1 MDQFTL
7 AWPPKQPDKFCFHYQ
22 CVSIAF
28 MRYWKSKWYP
38 EVCVCVRAGVRMCI
52 RFCLHVCLNEGHRRL
67 FELIPFV
74 SAGLWRQSGDDT
86 AWGLM
91 LFSLAQSKPRYCVQ
105 EYAYVKLS
113 ISKMRQH
120 SHLDG
125 YCVIQIHRF
134 LMILLT
140 ALFLYGFFLKKQFY
154 IPCDQQTVLM
164 AICCFFWGYHFPL
177 YILKGAFSRLDPMGV
192 FEKSVTEKIP
202 VGRLGTSGEIANL
215 AAYLCSDYASWVSGA
230 VSVLWPCGTELLSL

>member
-140 ALFLYGFFLKKQFY
+140 ALFLYGFFFFKA
-154 IPCDQQTVLM
+154 VLYSLWS
-164 AICCFFWGYHFPL
+164 ANCLDGYLLFFLRLSFSFIYPEGCF
-177 YILKGAFSRLDPMGV
+177 
-192 FEKSVTEKIP
+192 
-202 VGRLGTSGEIANL
+202 
-215 AAYLCSDYASWVSGA
+215 
-230 VSVLWPCGTELLSL
+230 